1 MNEYKLCRLSKKKM
15 IMSVDDL
22 YYVLFYHWIF
32 DDSIFSDEQQWNQ
45 VFINLL
51 MTAYFDCRSI
61 SIFNTRLKL
70 EDDENA
76 IKFDERIKIHS
87 DLNDSNDNQETSDS
101 NKDVAMNSD
110 WDEEQATLVNLN
122 LNADSDNDDDDS
134 TDYDSESDDDIDDDF
149 NKSLEKTKSLLWR
162 HITFIIVLN
171 SISEKLNNLFIK
183 IMLIHIKKE
192 DNRSQE

>member
-1 MNEYKLCRLSKKKM
+1 
-15 IMSVDDL
+15 
-22 YYVLFYHWIF
+22 
-32 DDSIFSDEQQWNQ
+32 
-45 VFINLL
+45 
-51 MTAYFDCRSI
+51 
-61 SIFNTRLKL
+61 
-70 EDDENA
+70 
-76 IKFDERIKIHS
+76 
-87 DLNDSNDNQETSDS
+87 
-101 NKDVAMNSD
+101 MNSD

-122 LNADSDNDDDDS
+122 LNADSDDDDDDS